1 MDTITASGCHWRKVL
16 RVTMMWFCRLLWRH
30 KRKHVSLPHYKF
42 VAGRQE
48 GFLGSSL
55 SIRFFS
61 KALVGEHRALS
72 FLQGM
77 AMILPVDSPL
87 QPRRFVRTLISF
99 TPTRT
104 FFMIFSNMRSYMNL
118 VVLALAART
127 VSPAL
132 SAPTSYGPGY
142 GNLLE
147 FKGRA
152 FLISGIRI
160 GSLGCIPIAP
170 SMPFVVSNTLV
181 PMFSRSVPL
190 PLTLTLSVPNAIS
203 VTRRFPYQPGLPRTD
218 TLAHLPP
225 VAKTGSSIW

>member
-77 AMILPVDSPL
+77 AMILTPLCSPTSARSGSL
-87 QPRRFVRTLISF
+87 YSRALRSF
-99 TPTRT
+99 
-104 FFMIFSNMRSYMNL
+104 SSYKYFL
-118 VVLALAART
+118 T
-127 VSPAL
+127 SPCAL
-132 SAPTSYGPGY
+132 S
-142 GNLLE
+142 
-147 FKGRA
+147 
-152 FLISGIRI
+152 
-160 GSLGCIPIAP
+160 
-170 SMPFVVSNTLV
+170 
-181 PMFSRSVPL
+181 
-190 PLTLTLSVPNAIS
+190 
-203 VTRRFPYQPGLPRTD
+203 
-218 TLAHLPP
+218 
-225 VAKTGSSIW
+225 